1 MKNLTVEE
9 SRARMLAR
17 APRLEAEAVP
27 LTAAAM
33 GRVLAE
39 TVTAS
44 RDQPPFDASA
54 MDGWAVRF
62 EDARDEIGLKVAG
75 ESAAGAGYAARL
87 QAGEAV
93 RIFTGAAV
101 PEGAN
106 TVVIQE
112 EARRQGEVVI
122 VGPLP
127 EGGRNIRPR
136 GGDFRA
142 GDVLLVE
149 GQRLDP
155 WGLSLA
161 ASAGRPTLQLARRP
175 KVAILGGGDELTAP
189 GSAPGPWQIFESTTP
204 ALARLVEAWGGEP
217 MLLPRV
223 ADDLDAIVEAVR
235 GCGADIVTTIGG
247 ASVGDHDLVR
257 PALARLGLELDV
269 ASIAMRPGKP
279 TFFGLLGD
287 GRLVLGLP
295 GNPASALV
303 GAELF
308 LRSILLAMQGADPAP
323 RLETARTSRR
333 LSASVGRERWMRAQ
347 LSPGADGVLVV
358 DPFLEEDSSLVSI
371 FARADALLRVPADA
385 SACEAGALVQV
396 LRLGRVW

>member
-1 MKNLTVEE
+1 MKNLSVEE
-9 SRARMLAR
+9 ARARMLAR
-17 APRLEAEAVP
+17 APRLEAEAVA
-27 LTAAAM
+27 LSAAAM

-39 TVTAS
+39 TVTAT

-62 EDARDEIGLKVAG
+62 EDARTEARLKVAG
-75 ESAAGAGYAARL
+75 ESAAGAGYDARM

-93 RIFTGAAV
+93 RIFTGAPV
-101 PEGAN
+101 PAGAD

-112 EARRQGEVVI
+112 EARREGDVVTL
-122 VGPLP
+122 GPVP
-127 EGGRNIRPR
+127 EAGRHIRPR
-136 GGDFRA
+136 GGDFKA
-142 GDVLLVE
+142 GEVLLAP

-175 KVAILGGGDELTAP
+175 KVAILGGGDELATP
-189 GSAPGPWQIFESTTP
+189 GSEPGPWQIFESTTP
-204 ALARLVEAWGGEP
+204 ALARLVEAWGGEALP
-217 MLLPRV
+217 RPRV
-223 ADDLDAIVEAVR
+223 ADDLNAIVEAVR
-235 GCGADIVTTIGG
+235 NCGADIVVTIGG
-247 ASVGDHDLVR
+247 ASVGDRDLVR
-257 PALARLGLELDV
+257 PALAQLGLELDV
-269 ASIAMRPGKP
+269 SSIAMRPGKP
-279 TFFGLLGD
+279 TFFGRLGD
-287 GRLVLGLP
+287 GRLALGLA

-308 LRSILLAMQGADPAP
+308 LRSILLAMQGADPQP
-323 RLETARTSRR
+323 RLETARTSRP
-333 LSASVGRERWMRAQ
+333 LSASVARERWMRAR
-347 LSPGADGVLVV
+347 LTLGDDGVLTV

-385 SACEAGALVQV
+385 AACEAGSLVQV

>member
-9 SRARMLAR
+9 ARARMLAR
-17 APRLEAEAVP
+17 APRLEAETVP
-27 LTAAAM
+27 LTGATV

-39 TVTAS
+39 TITAS
-44 RDQPPFDASA
+44 RDQPPFDVSA
-54 MDGWAVRF
+54 MDGWAVRR
-62 EDARDEIGLKVAG
+62 EDAGGEVRLKVMG
-75 ESAAGAGYAARL
+75 ESAAGAGYDSVL
-87 QAGEAV
+87 KAGEAV

-101 PEGAN
+101 PAGAN
-106 TVVIQE
+106 VVVIQE
-112 EARRQGEVVI
+112 EARRDGDAVVL
-122 VGPLP
+122 GPISQA
-127 EGGRNIRPR
+127 ERYIRPR

-142 GDVLLVE
+142 GDTLLMQ

-175 KVAILGGGDELTAP
+175 RVAIFGGGDELASP
-189 GSAPGPWQIFESTTP
+189 GSEPGPWQIFESTTP
-204 ALARLVEAWGGEP
+204 AFVQLIEAWGGEP
-217 MLLPRV
+217 LLQPRLV
-223 ADDLDAIVEAVR
+223 DDLDAIVKSVR
-235 GCGADIVTTIGG
+235 DCGADIVVTIGG

-257 PALARLGLELDV
+257 PALAQLGLELDV
-269 ASIAMRPGKP
+269 SSIAMRPGKP
-279 TFFGLLGD
+279 TFFGRLGD
-287 GRLVLGLP
+287 GRLALGLP

-308 LRSILLAMQGADPAP
+308 LRSLMLAMQGADPQLH
-323 RLETARTSRR
+323 LETARTSRP
-333 LSASVGRERWMRAQ
+333 LSASMARERWMRAR
-347 LSPGADGVLVV
+347 LSPGDDGVLTV

-385 SACEAGALVQV
+385 AACDAGSLVQV